1 MTAPGGASVIGRA
14 IIKIIPDVKDFA
26 KKLRQQLHS
35 VNSQL
40 RGLQRDLRPVNN
52 SLRFLA
58 KNATGIVP
66 GIKLASLSLRALA
79 AQAVVGGIISLSAAV
94 YEMAGALFLI
104 PAGAVAAASA
114 MGTLRVGFS
123 GVDKALK
130 DFPKGTE
137 EFTAHLDGMSKN
149 ARKTGLVLESLRS
162 RLDTFRNS
170 VQDALF
176 AGMDRELS
184 RVANKLLPLV
194 QKHFVALA
202 KIFNQGGKQL
212 SSFLTQ
218 ASTVAD
224 LRGITKNIEGGF
236 RALLPAIKPVSQA
249 ILDVVSVGADFLPE
263 IGERVSALATKFS
276 EFISRARES
285 GQLRQWI
292 AGGLDALEQLGRSV
306 GNLVVSIHSLLKT
319 ARESGLGLM
328 DTIEKLTQKIRDF
341 LTSAKG
347 QNAVRDFLTNAREA
361 AQALTPVIGAAADA
375 FFNHLIP
382 ALVSI
387 GKTLAPAVTTF
398 IHGLSEGI
406 DAARPGIEAFAR
418 GFGMFLQAITPAL
431 PAIGEFIGAIGRLV
445 GVLSAGF
452 GPAIASVVQALSG
465 ILVPV
470 LNVISSIMSLLPEG
484 FYRFITVL
492 GLVIAAITGVIVVM
506 RGFISFAQIF
516 ATSLSFA
523 ATAAGGATK
532 AMGAFATLM
541 RGPWGIAISAA
552 VALLG
557 TFALTS
563 DSASFSQSD
572 LSGAAQELNAA
583 IREQN
588 GIIDENIRKKAAQQ
602 LSDQGALDLAG
613 QLGISSDTLVDAY
626 LGQGDALEYV
636 RGKLEEIANTKV
648 TGGVGVLGDLGAQKD
663 AATQLLG
670 ILNGLV
676 GGREADTKAQNAQKA
691 AADSATGALNA
702 QRDAYYGLIDAQS
715 AKQNQDLQGIN
726 TQIDYQR
733 SLAAART
740 ELSEGAKTLNINTK
754 EGQDNM
760 AVVTQL
766 VSRGNARI
774 AQLKAEKAPITE
786 VNKAL
791 QQNERDLLNLLTP
804 YFKTR
809 QAARNFAIQLGLI
822 PKKTTAQ
829 IVLEDKAARAA
840 AGSFKRL
847 LDYATRPRTV
857 VVMFNVRGNA
867 QAAAGLP
874 TGGRDIPGLATGG
887 MPKKNEWTL
896 VGENGPELV
905 AFGRAARVF
914 SNNES
919 KDMMLNQDR
928 LSKLTSR
935 PSYASPTAQR
945 GSVVAEQ
952 TPINV
957 TVQSQPEVRVLVG
970 DRELKDVVVQV
981 VDKRDRQ
988 AKRITRAGTGIR
1000 KF

>member
-52 SLRFLA
+52 ALRFLA

-79 AQAVVGGIISLSAAV
+79 AQAIVGGIVSLAGAL

-114 MGTLRVGFS
+114 AATLAVGLS
-123 GVDKALK
+123 GVKDALK
-130 DFPKGTE
+130 DFDDPEKFNKAIEGLSSEAAKTLGV
-137 EFTAHLDGMSKN
+137 LDRM
-149 ARKTGLVLESLRS
+149 
-162 RLDTFRNS
+162 RNRIDAFKKS
-170 VQDALF
+170 VQDSLF
-176 AGMDRELS
+176 KGMDKELS

-194 QKHFVALA
+194 QRHFVSLA
-202 KIFNQGGKQL
+202 QIFNQGGKQL

-218 ASTVAD
+218 ASTVGD
-224 LRGITKNIEGGF
+224 LRNITKNIEGGF

-249 ILDVVSVGADFLPE
+249 ILDVVSVGSDFLPE
-263 IGERVSALATKFS
+263 IGERVSGLATKFS
-276 EFISRARES
+276 EFISKARES
-285 GQLRQWI
+285 GQLRSWI
-292 AGGLDALEQLGRSV
+292 SGGLDALEQLGRSV
-306 GNLVVSIHSLLKT
+306 GNLIVSIHSLLKT
-319 ARESGLGLM
+319 ARDSGLGLM
-328 DTIEKLTQKIRDF
+328 DTIEKATQKIREF
-341 LTSAKG
+341 VTSAKG
-347 QNAVRDFLTNAREA
+347 KNAIAEFLDNARQAGEA
-361 AQALTPVIGAAADA
+361 LAPVIGAAADA

-418 GFGMFLQAITPAL
+418 GFAMFLEAITPAL
-431 PAIGEFIGAIGRLV
+431 PAIGAFIGAIGQLI
-445 GVLSAGF
+445 GILSAGF
-452 GPAIASVVQALSG
+452 GPAIASVVMALSG
-465 ILVPV
+465 MLVPV
-470 LNVISSIMSLLPEG
+470 LNAISTVMTLLPEG
-484 FYRFITVL
+484 FYKFITVL
-492 GLVIAAITGVIVVM
+492 GLVIASISGVIVVM

-516 ATSLSFA
+516 ATGLSFA
-523 ATAAGGATK
+523 ATAASGATK
-532 AMGAFATLM
+532 AMGGFATLM
-541 RGPWGIAISAA
+541 RGPWGIAISAGI
-552 VALLG
+552 ALLG
-557 TFALTS
+557 AFALSS
-563 DSASFSQSD
+563 DSASYSQSD
-572 LSGAAQELNAA
+572 LDNAAQDLNAT

-588 GIIDENIRKKAAQQ
+588 GVIDENIRKKAAQQ
-602 LSDQGALDLAG
+602 LSEQGALDLAN
-613 QLGISSDTLVDAY
+613 QLGISQSTLIDAY

-636 RGKLEEIANTKV
+636 RGKLQQIADTKV
-648 TGGVGVLGDLGAQKD
+648 TGGVGLLGDLSEQKD
-663 AATQLLG
+663 AATNLLG

-676 GGREADTKAQNAQKA
+676 GARDADTKAQNQQKA
-691 AADSATGALNA
+691 AVDSATGAINA
-702 QRDAYYGLIDAQS
+702 QRDAYYGLIDAQQ

-726 TQIDYQR
+726 AEIDYRRQY
-733 SLAAART
+733 AATKT
-740 ELSEGAKTLNINTK
+740 ELANGTKTLNINTK
-754 EGQDNM
+754 AGQDNM
-760 AVVTQL
+760 AAVTQL
-766 VSRGNARI
+766 VARGNARI

-791 QQNERDLLNLLTP
+791 QQNEKDLLDLLTP

-809 QAARNFAIQLGLI
+809 QAARNFAVQLGLI

-840 AGSFKRL
+840 ASSFKRL

-874 TGGRDIPGLATGG
+874 TGGRDIAGLATGG
-887 MPKKNEWTL
+887 VPKKNEWTL
-896 VGENGPELV
+896 VGEHGPELV

-914 SNNES
+914 SNDES
-919 KDMMLNQDR
+919 KDMLLNQDR

-935 PSYASPTAQR
+935 STYSAPSSLR
-945 GSVVAEQ
+945 GSNAAE
-952 TPINV
+952 TAPINV
-957 TVQSQPEVRVLVG
+957 TVQSQPTVRVFVG
-970 DRELKDVVVQV
+970 DRELKDVVVDV
-981 VDKRDRQ
+981 VDARDRQ
-988 AKRITRAGTGIR
+988 VDRIARAGSGVR

>member
-1 MTAPGGASVIGRA
+1 
-14 IIKIIPDVKDFA
+14 
-26 KKLRQQLHS
+26 
-35 VNSQL
+35 
-40 RGLQRDLRPVNN
+40 
-52 SLRFLA
+52 
-58 KNATGIVP
+58 
-66 GIKLASLSLRALA
+66 
-79 AQAVVGGIISLSAAV
+79 
-94 YEMAGALFLI
+94 
-104 PAGAVAAASA
+104 VAAASA
-114 MGTLRVGFS
+114 TATLAVGLS
-123 GVDKALK
+123 GIKDAMK
-130 DFPKGTE
+130 DFDDPEKFKKAMEGLSGEAAKTLGV
-137 EFTAHLDGMSKN
+137 LDRMRGRIDAFKK
-149 ARKTGLVLESLRS
+149 A
-162 RLDTFRNS
+162 
-170 VQDALF
+170 VQDSLF
-176 AGMDRELS
+176 KGMDKELS

-194 QKHFVALA
+194 QRHFVSLA
-202 KIFNQGGKQL
+202 KIFNQGGKQI

-249 ILDVVSVGADFLPE
+249 ILDVVSVGSDFLPE
-263 IGERVSALATKFS
+263 IGQRVSGLATKFS

-292 AGGLDALEQLGRSV
+292 SGGLDALEQLGRSV
-306 GNLVVSIHSLLKT
+306 GNLVVSIHTLLKT

-328 DTIEKLTQKIRDF
+328 DTIEKLTRKIRDF
-341 LTSAKG
+341 ITSARG
-347 QNAVRDFLTNAREA
+347 QNAIRDFLTNAQEA
-361 AQALTPVIGAAADA
+361 AEALAPVIRAAADA

-387 GKTLAPAVTTF
+387 GKILAPAVTTF
-398 IHGLSEGI
+398 IRGLSEGI

-418 GFGMFLQAITPAL
+418 GFAMFLEALAPAL
-431 PAIGEFIGAIGRLV
+431 PAIGAFIGAVGRLV

-452 GPAIASVVQALSG
+452 GPAIASVIQALSG

-470 LNVISSIMSLLPEG
+470 LNAIAAVMSFLPEG
-484 FYRFITVL
+484 FYKFITVL
-492 GLVIAAITGVIVVM
+492 GLVIASITGVIVVM

-557 TFALTS
+557 TFALSS
-563 DSASFSQSD
+563 DSATYSQSD
-572 LSGAAQELNAA
+572 LNSAAQDLNAA

-602 LSDQGALDLAG
+602 LSEQGALDLAN
-613 QLGISSDTLVDAY
+613 QLGISQSTLIDAY
-626 LGQGDALEYV
+626 TGQGDALEYV
-636 RGKLEEIANTKV
+636 RGKLQQIADTEV
-648 TGGVGVLGDLGAQKD
+648 TGGVGILGDLGEQKD

-676 GGREADTKAQNAQKA
+676 GARDADTKAQNAQKA

-702 QRDAYYGLIDAQS
+702 QRDAYYGLIDAQM

-726 TQIDYQR
+726 TTIDYKR

-740 ELSEGAKTLNINTK
+740 ELSEGTKTLDLNKK
-754 EGQDNM
+754 EGQENM

-766 VSRGNARI
+766 VARGNARI

-791 QQNERDLLNLLTP
+791 QQNEKDLLDLLTP

-840 AGSFKRL
+840 AASFKRL
-847 LDYATRPRTV
+847 VDYATRPRTV

-867 QAAAGLP
+867 LAAAGLP
-874 TGGRDIPGLATGG
+874 TGGRDIAGMATGG
-887 MPKKNEWTL
+887 VPKMNEWTL

-928 LSKLTSR
+928 LSRLTSR

-945 GSVVAEQ
+945 GATFGES
-952 TPINV
+952 TPVNV
-957 TVQSQPEVRVLVG
+957 SVQSQPEVRVFVG
-970 DRELKDVVVQV
+970 DRELKDVVIDV
-981 VDKRDRQ
+981 VDARDRQ
-988 AKRITRAGTGIR
+988 TKRIARAGTGIR